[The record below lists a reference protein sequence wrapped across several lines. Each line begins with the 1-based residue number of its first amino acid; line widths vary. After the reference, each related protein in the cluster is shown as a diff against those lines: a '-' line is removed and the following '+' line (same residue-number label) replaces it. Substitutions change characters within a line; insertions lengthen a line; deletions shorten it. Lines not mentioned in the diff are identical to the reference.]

1 MIMGVKDIINKLK
14 GGSKK
19 GAEPEIEEDKPKV
32 VNGYLQ
38 TSNTRVIR
46 PVYSNTKAARAAQE
60 KIKRDSEKSE

>member
-1 MIMGVKDIINKLK
+1 MGVKDIINKLK

-60 KIKRDSEKSE
+60 KIKRDSEKPNN

>member
-1 MIMGVKDIINKLK
+1 MGVKDIINNLK

-19 GAEPEIEEDKPKV
+19 GSEPEIEEDKPKV

>member
-1 MIMGVKDIINKLK
+1 VIMGVKDIINKLK

>member
-1 MIMGVKDIINKLK
+1 MGVKDIINKLK
-14 GGSKK
+14 FGSKK